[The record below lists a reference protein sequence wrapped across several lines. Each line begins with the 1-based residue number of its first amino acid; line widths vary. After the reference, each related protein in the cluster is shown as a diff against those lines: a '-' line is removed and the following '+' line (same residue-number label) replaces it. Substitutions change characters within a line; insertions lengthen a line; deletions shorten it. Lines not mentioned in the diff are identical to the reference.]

1 MVLVPHVFP
10 DAVTGRGDDG
20 RKVDEDSRHSDS
32 ALYGAVQHVSKK
44 FAQHAVS
51 LRLYVNHKRSGQI
64 TRFLSQPWPIWK
76 VKGKRPVLR
85 LP

>member
-1 MVLVPHVFP
+1 MLVPHVFP

-51 LRLYVNHKRSGQI
+51 LRLYVNHKRPGQI